1 MQTNYYA
8 ATTYHRVVMFD
19 WYWTVVEEAFVVV
32 GTEEAVEVGALPAL
46 NLEMVVVHVAHS
58 AAAGGWGSFLLA
70 VGDMFL
76 VKIVAGLVGTEEIA
90 FAEVLACSHVAC
102 HTLVALAVVVVS
114 KL

>member
-1 MQTNYYA
+1 M
-8 ATTYHRVVMFD
+8 
-19 WYWTVVEEAFVVV
+19 EEAFVVV
-32 GTEEAVEVGALPAL
+32 GTEEAVVVGAPPVL

-58 AAAGGWGSFLLA
+58 AAAGGWSNFLLA

-76 VKIVAGLVGTEEIA
+76 VKIVAGLVGTEEVA
-90 FAEVLACSHVAC
+90 FAEVLACSHFAAGF